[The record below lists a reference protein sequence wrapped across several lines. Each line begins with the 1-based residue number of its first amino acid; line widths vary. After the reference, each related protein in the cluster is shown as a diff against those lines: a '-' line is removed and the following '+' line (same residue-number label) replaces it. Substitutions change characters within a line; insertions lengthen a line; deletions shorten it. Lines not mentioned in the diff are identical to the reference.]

1 MNLLPRKD
9 IASARAVEAGISLEN
24 GRGRCFPAPDPARS
38 PPALGARLPGGGTH
52 THTPLTLG
60 GGQLPVSVGCSAWK
74 ESTGCGR
81 AQVQPR

>member
-52 THTPLTLG
+52 THTHTAHPG
-60 GGQLPVSVGCSAWK
+60 GGA
-74 ESTGCGR
+74 
-81 AQVQPR
+81 APRERGVFGVEGIRRLW